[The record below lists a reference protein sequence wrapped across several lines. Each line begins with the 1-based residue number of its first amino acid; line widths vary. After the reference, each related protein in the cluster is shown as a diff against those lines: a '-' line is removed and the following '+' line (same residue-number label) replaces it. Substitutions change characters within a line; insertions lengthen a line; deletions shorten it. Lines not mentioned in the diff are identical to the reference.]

1 MLLSSQ
7 RSLLSMMKSQSLTTL
22 EMPSLLHFST
32 CTLWLVP
39 TRTDTRDVFLIGTIL
54 VQTLLCNCQGS
65 HGNELQDGAQGSR
78 RLGSDPKFTERG
90 DTEKILEK
98 HRKNT
103 ASCLVAFSV
112 EVWSALA
119 LTGWSSIRLCPRDP
133 GGCFGNVDFPAFP
146 AKTWTQLLRS
156 CYTRAIAGHGE
167 AESDP
172 RCGGHHPSSNLFSAD
187 FVNVAQSPF
196 QQRRPTFW
204 PSKCSY
210 FFMSASCCAKGVGA

>member
-103 ASCLVAFSV
+103 VSRLVAFSV

-133 GGCFGNVDFPAFP
+133 GGCFGNWKCGFSCVSCKDLNTVA
-146 AKTWTQLLRS
+146 AQLLHTCYSRTWRS
-156 CYTRAIAGHGE
+156 WIWPPMWR
-167 AESDP
+167 P
-172 RCGGHHPSSNLFSAD
+172 PSFIKS
-187 FVNVAQSPF
+187 F
-196 QQRRPTFW
+196 QCW
-204 PSKCSY
+204 LC
-210 FFMSASCCAKGVGA
+210 

>member
-7 RSLLSMMKSQSLTTL
+7 RLLLSMMKSQSLTTL
-22 EMPSLLHFST
+22 EMLSLLHFST

-39 TRTDTRDVFLIGTIL
+39 TRTDTRVTRDVFLIGTIL
-54 VQTLLCNCQGS
+54 VQTLLCNSQGS

-103 ASCLVAFSV
+103 ASRLVAFSV

-133 GGCFGNVDFPAFP
+133 GGCFGNVDFPASCKDLDTV
-146 AKTWTQLLRS
+146 AAQLLHS
-156 CYTRAIAGHGE
+156 CYSRTWRSWIW
-167 AESDP
+167 P
-172 RCGGHHPSSNLFSAD
+172 PMWRPPSFIKSF
-187 FVNVAQSPF
+187 QS
-196 QQRRPTFW
+196 W
-204 PSKCSY
+204 LC
-210 FFMSASCCAKGVGA
+210 